1 MLSRHAGLPVA
12 PKDLRSSF
20 ITFMM
25 SEANTNEELKKSV
38 AFAMRHSTQQQAM
51 PAYNKESADRMWA
64 TAVQVAGDYATR
76 F

>member
-1 MLSRHAGLPVA
+1 
-12 PKDLRSSF
+12 
-20 ITFMM
+20 MM

-38 AFAMRHSTQQQAM
+38 AFAMRHPTQQQAM